1 QQPRQGGHPAGER
14 QSRAY
19 LRDRF
24 SASARRN
31 VAEKYYDCLQCAEQC
46 HHATSNVVASNNI
59 AINNNNTN
67 STNNNNVKQS
77 QKTAKPSSNSL
88 VPKNGTNNY
97 RATSLNSC
105 STIKEN
111 TKILS
116 RLNDTRL
123 PKNSKISSQSK
134 SLKNQ
139 PLLLTPVKKRS
150 SLARP
155 VRVHDSFSQPKKL
168 MPMNYAF
175 QSLQKREMNESTYED
190 DEQEETSLP
199 IRLRLVQMFELTLPQ
214 TKKRRRK
221 KSMRLMKQQQQSRH
235 VCKDT
240 ERLLRVLSVNN
251 VDQDNRYNVSRCS
264 VM

>member
-14 QSRAY
+14 QSRAHP
-19 LRDRF
+19 RDRF

-46 HHATSNVVASNNI
+46 HHATTNVVTSNNI
-59 AINNNNTN
+59 IINNNNAN
-67 STNNNNVKQS
+67 STNNNVKQQ
-77 QKTAKPSSNSL
+77 QKIPKPSSNSL
-88 VPKNGTNNY
+88 VPKNGPNY
-97 RATSLNSC
+97 RTSSLTSS

-111 TKILS
+111 SKILS

-123 PKNSKISSQSK
+123 SKNPKSSSQSK

-175 QSLQKREMNESTYED
+175 QSLQKREINESTYED
-190 DEQEETSLP
+190 DEQEEASLP

>member
-1 QQPRQGGHPAGER
+1 M
-14 QSRAY
+14 
-19 LRDRF
+19 
-24 SASARRN
+24 
-31 VAEKYYDCLQCAEQC
+31 AEKYYDCLQCAEQC
-46 HHATSNVVASNNI
+46 HHATSNVVTSNNI
-59 AINNNNTN
+59 VINNNNAN
-67 STNNNNVKQS
+67 STNNNVKQP
-77 QKTAKPSSNSL
+77 QKIAKPSGNSSL
-88 VPKNGTNNY
+88 VPKNGTNSY
-97 RATSLNSC
+97 RTTSLNSS

-111 TKILS
+111 GKMLS
-116 RLNDTRL
+116 RLNDTML
-123 PKNSKISSQSK
+123 SKNPKSSSQSK

-175 QSLQKREMNESTYED
+175 QSLQKREINESTYED

-199 IRLRLVQMFELTLPQ
+199 IKLRLVQMFELTLPQ

-221 KSMRLMKQQQQSRH
+221 KSMRLMKQQQQQSRH